1 MPLDR
6 SAREAR
12 RAIEADQLEK
22 LRALLTAI
30 AGHNAFYTEK
40 LRGLEIEA
48 DGETNGRNPLPQD
61 QERDPAIVHGSGDP
75 PHLSARNGLEWF
87 RANVPFTYKHE
98 LIEDQ
103 RAHPPFGS
111 NLTFPLSHYTRFSQ
125 TNGTTGQPLRWVDT
139 PESWD
144 WMCESWMR
152 VFRAGGVRGS
162 STATPDRIF
171 FAFSFGPFLGFWVAF
186 DAAARM
192 GAIAIP
198 GGGMRSA
205 ARLRTILDCGATVLC
220 CTPTYAIRL
229 AETAE
234 EEGIDLSASKIG
246 RVVVA
251 GEPGGSIRA
260 TQARI
265 QELWRGARVIDHH
278 GMTEVGPV
286 SYGCPDRE
294 RVLHVIESSY
304 IAEVIDPLSGAPA
317 GQGKTGEL
325 VLTTL
330 GRTGSPLIRY
340 RTGDIVLPGAEGQC
354 ECGTFDMALEGGI
367 LARTDDMVVVRGV
380 NLYPSAIEEILRSC
394 EGVAEYRVEIR
405 TDRALTELSIQ
416 VESSVIGQRSGAGD
430 EGLVHRLELALRN
443 ALGLRVPVVVVER
456 GSLPRFEMK
465 AQRWVRI

>member
-6 SAREAR
+6 SGIEAR
-12 RAIEADQLEK
+12 LAVEKDQAEK
-22 LRALLTAI
+22 LRALLREI
-30 AGHNAFYTEK
+30 AGHNAFYMEK
-40 LRGLEIEA
+40 LRGLDIDA
-48 DGETNGRNPLPQD
+48 GAQDHLPRENE
-61 QERDPAIVHGSGDP
+61 ERDQAIARGSGDP
-75 PHLSARNGLEWF
+75 PSLPYMEWF
-87 RANVPFTYKHE
+87 RSNVPFTYKYE

-103 RAHPPFGS
+103 STHPPFGS
-111 NLTFPLSHYTRFSQ
+111 NLTFPPTHYTRFSQ

-144 WMCESWMR
+144 WMCGNWTQ
-152 VFRAGGVRGS
+152 VFRAGGV
-162 STATPDRIF
+162 TANDRIF

-229 AETAE
+229 AETAA
-234 EEGIDLSASKIG
+234 EEGIDLSGSKIR
-246 RVVVA
+246 RVMVA
-251 GEPGGSIRA
+251 GEPGGSIKA

-265 QELWRGARVIDHH
+265 EELWRGARVIDHH

-286 SYGCPDRE
+286 SYACPKRR

-304 IAEVIDPLSGAPA
+304 IAEVIDPVSGEAA
-317 GQGKTGEL
+317 RHGEL
-325 VLTTL
+325 VLTNL

-340 RTGDIVLPGAEGQC
+340 RTGDIVERGEDGRC
-354 ECGTFDMALEGGI
+354 ECGTFDMPLEGGI

-394 EGVAEYRVEIR
+394 HGVAEYRVEIR
-405 TDRALTELSIQ
+405 MDRGLSELSIQ
-416 VESSVIGQRSGAGD
+416 VEPSRVEDA
-430 EGLVHRLELALRN
+430 GLVHRLELALRN
-443 ALGLRVPVVVVER
+443 ALGLRVPVAAVAK

>member
-1 MPLDR
+1 MPHGR
-6 SAREAR
+6 SGGEAR
-12 RAIEADQLEK
+12 RGVEADRRGEVDPHIAVAQWDK

-40 LRGLEIEA
+40 LRGLDIEIDEEIGG
-48 DGETNGRNPLPQD
+48 DIGGRNLLP
-61 QERDPAIVHGSGDP
+61 HGE
-75 PHLSARNGLEWF
+75 GLDWF
-87 RANVPFTYKHE
+87 RSSVPFTYKRE
-98 LIEDQ
+98 LIDDQ
-103 RAHPPFGS
+103 SAHPPFGS
-111 NLTFPLSHYTRFSQ
+111 NLTFPLTHYTRFSQ
-125 TNGTTGQPLRWVDT
+125 TNGTTGQPLRWLDT

-144 WMCESWMR
+144 WMCENWMQ
-152 VFRAGGVRGS
+152 VFRAGGVKGS
-162 STATPDRIF
+162 SDQAPDRIF

-186 DAAARM
+186 DAAVRM

-205 ARLRTILDCGATVLC
+205 ARLRTILDCGATALC

-229 AETAE
+229 AETAA
-234 EEGIDLSASKIG
+234 EEGIDLSGSKIR
-246 RVVVA
+246 RVMVA

-265 QELWRGARVIDHH
+265 EELWRGARVVDHH

-286 SYGCPDRE
+286 SYGCPVRE

-304 IAEVIDPLSGAPA
+304 IAEVIDPVTCEPA
-317 GQGKTGEL
+317 RRGEL
-325 VLTTL
+325 VLTNL

-340 RTGDIVLPGAEGQC
+340 RTGDIVERGIDLGAAGQC
-354 ECGTFDMALEGGI
+354 ACGTFDMALEGGI

-394 EGVAEYRVEIR
+394 RGVAEYRVEIR
-405 TDRALTELSIQ
+405 VDRGLAELSIQ
-416 VESSVIGQRSGAGD
+416 AEPASDNDA
-430 EGLVHRLELALRN
+430 GLVHRLELALRN
-443 ALGLRVPVVVVER
+443 ALGLRVPVSAAAR

-465 AQRWVRI
+465 AQRWVRV

>member
-6 SAREAR
+6 SGIEAR
-12 RAIEADQLEK
+12 LAVEQDQAEK
-22 LRALLTAI
+22 LTALLKEI
-30 AGHNAFYTEK
+30 AGHNPFYTEK
-40 LRGLEIEA
+40 LRDLDVDAGGQNRLSRENEELGL
-48 DGETNGRNPLPQD
+48 
-61 QERDPAIVHGSGDP
+61 AIARGSGDS
-75 PHLSARNGLEWF
+75 PHRRYMEWF
-87 RANVPFTYKHE
+87 RANVPFTDKRE

-103 RAHPPFGS
+103 NAHPPFGS
-111 NLTFPLSHYTRFSQ
+111 NLTFPLTHYTRFSQ

-144 WMCESWMR
+144 WMCGNWGQ
-152 VFRAGGVRGS
+152 VFRAGGVG
-162 STATPDRIF
+162 ADDRIF

-229 AETAE
+229 AETAV
-234 EEGIDLSASKIG
+234 EEGIDLSGSKIR

-251 GEPGGSIRA
+251 GEPGGSIKA

-265 QELWRGARVIDHH
+265 EELWRGARVVDHH

-286 SYGCPDRE
+286 SYACPKRQ

-304 IAEVIDPLSGAPA
+304 IAEVIDPVSGEPA
-317 GQGKTGEL
+317 RHGEL
-325 VLTTL
+325 VLTNL

-340 RTGDIVLPGAEGQC
+340 RTGDIVERGEDGRC
-354 ECGTFDMALEGGI
+354 ECGALDMSLEGGI

-394 EGVAEYRVEIR
+394 QGVAEYRVEIR
-405 TDRALTELSIQ
+405 MDRGLSELRIY
-416 VESSVIGQRSGAGD
+416 VEPSGVTPSGAEPASD
-430 EGLVHRLELALRN
+430 DDAGLVHRLELALRN
-443 ALGLRVPVVVVER
+443 ALGLRVPVVAVAR

>member
-6 SAREAR
+6 SGGEAGPNDARPNLE
-12 RAIEADQLEK
+12 EDQLEK
-22 LRALLTAI
+22 LRALLSAI

-40 LRGLEIEA
+40 LRGM
-48 DGETNGRNPLPQD
+48 ETAVPSLD
-61 QERDPAIVHGSGDP
+61 
-75 PHLSARNGLEWF
+75 WF
-87 RANVPFTYKHE
+87 RANVPFTYKRE

-103 RAHPPFGS
+103 RAHPPFGR
-111 NLTFPLSHYTRFSQ
+111 NLTFPLTHYTRFSQ

-144 WMCESWMR
+144 WMCGNWTK
-152 VFRAGGVRGS
+152 VFRAGGVGGS
-162 STATPDRIF
+162 SYEPDRIF

-229 AETAE
+229 AETAA
-234 EEGIDLSASKIG
+234 EEGIDLSGSKIR
-246 RVVVA
+246 RVMVA
-251 GEPGGSIRA
+251 GEPGGSIKA

-265 QELWRGARVIDHH
+265 EELWRGARVIDHH

-286 SYGCPDRE
+286 SYACPKRQ

-304 IAEVIDPLSGAPA
+304 IAEVIDPVSGEPA
-317 GQGKTGEL
+317 RHGEL
-325 VLTTL
+325 VLTNL

-340 RTGDIVLPGAEGQC
+340 RTGDIVERGEDGRC
-354 ECGTFDMALEGGI
+354 ECGTFDMPLEGGI

-394 EGVAEYRVEIR
+394 QGVAEYRVEIR
-405 TDRALTELSIQ
+405 MDRGLSELSIQ
-416 VESSVIGQRSGAGD
+416 VEPSGVEDA
-430 EGLVHRLELALRN
+430 GLVHRLELALRN
-443 ALGLRVPVVVVER
+443 ALGLRMPVVAVAK

>member
-6 SAREAR
+6 SGIEAR
-12 RAIEADQLEK
+12 PTVEEDQVEK
-22 LRALLTAI
+22 LRALLREI

-40 LRGLEIEA
+40 LRGLDIEI
-48 DGETNGRNPLPQD
+48 
-61 QERDPAIVHGSGDP
+61 SG
-75 PHLSARNGLEWF
+75 GLEWF
-87 RANVPFTYKHE
+87 RANVPFTDKRE
-98 LIEDQ
+98 LIQDQ
-103 RAHPPFGS
+103 SAHPPFGS
-111 NLTFPLSHYTRFSQ
+111 NLTFPLTHYTRFSQ

-144 WMCESWMR
+144 WMCGNWTQ
-152 VFRAGGVRGS
+152 VFHAGGVNAS
-162 STATPDRIF
+162 DRIF

-186 DAAARM
+186 DAAVRM

-229 AETAE
+229 AETAA
-234 EEGIDLSASKIG
+234 EEGIDLSASKIR
-246 RVVVA
+246 RVMVA
-251 GEPGGSIRA
+251 GEPGGSIKA
-260 TQARI
+260 TQACI
-265 QELWRGARVIDHH
+265 EELWRGARVIDHH

-286 SYGCPDRE
+286 SYGCPKRD
-294 RVLHVIESSY
+294 RVLHVIESSF
-304 IAEVIDPLSGAPA
+304 IAEVIDPVSGEPA
-317 GQGKTGEL
+317 RHGEL
-325 VLTTL
+325 VLTNL

-340 RTGDIVLPGAEGQC
+340 RTGDIVESGAGGRC
-354 ECGTFDMALEGGI
+354 ECGTLDMSLEGGI

-394 EGVAEYRVEIR
+394 QGVAEYRVEIR
-405 TDRALTELSIQ
+405 VDRGLAELSIQ
-416 VESSVIGQRSGAGD
+416 AEPSGAED
-430 EGLVHRLELALRN
+430 AGLVHRLELALRN
-443 ALGLRVPVVVVER
+443 ALGLRVPVVAVAR